1 MAAGRMAGDVKA
13 ARIAAEL
20 LRIPVDPGDRAA
32 HLLGHRQEV
41 AADRIDIVEVG
52 DDAVGAGVN
61 EQLGEVGEV
70 ARAPV
75 PPGAAMDVDVDRGVI
90 MLAAVDVDTLDLART
105 VLEAQR
111 LAEHGA
117 RDRAVGIAPGVDLV
131 AVGRIDRLV
140 VGIVERLLVHVEPD
154 ERPLG
159 ACERCGLSHAVS
171 TCNRYAS
178 PAERLGRRAGREQP
192 RLWKDRL
199 KASAIPIP
207 DLGRMQP
214 LSAFAPAQAEAQSFR
229 QGVWPLG
236 PRLREGE
243 RRKSGTE
250 IVHAWLQTAKLHR
263 PQVWSGLGFAR
274 PLFPSPKV

>member
-1 MAAGRMAGDVKA
+1 DV
-13 ARIAAEL
+13 
-20 LRIPVDPGDRAA
+20 V
-32 HLLGHRQEV
+32 
-41 AADRIDIVEVG
+41 
-52 DDAVGAGVN
+52 
-61 EQLGEVGEV
+61 
-70 ARAPV
+70 
-75 PPGAAMDVDVDRGVI
+75 VDRGVI

-178 PAERLGRRAGREQP
+178 PAESLGRRGSPEQP
-192 RLWKDRL
+192 RLWSHL
-199 KASAIPIP
+199 P
-207 DLGRMQP
+207 
-214 LSAFAPAQAEAQSFR
+214 
-229 QGVWPLG
+229 PLG
-236 PRLREGE
+236 PRKRGPALSAGDFDPGPRFRGGE
-243 RRKSGTE
+243 TE
-250 IVHAWLQTAKLHR
+250 KNEFICETARASSPPAL
-263 PQVWSGLGFAR
+263 VGLGVC
-274 PLFPSPKV
+274 PSLFPFPQSEGAWRARADAKRRNAP